1 MAALDKIEERI
12 DRVVTGAIEL
22 SDEGGGI
29 SIRRL
34 VDAMEVAKLMAIS
47 GPAIPMFMRGNP
59 GICYAIVVRA
69 VRWGMDPF
77 FVAEM
82 SYLVKN
88 PKTGEEKIAFMAQ
101 LIVAVINARAPLQKK
116 LRAVYSGNGDAMM
129 ATIYGLPKGQTE
141 ELDYETPTLKELIDV
156 KGRNDYGNVKGS
168 PLYDNDPKQQLWYYG
183 ARGFC
188 RRHYPEVLAGI
199 YDVNEFPPNEPKDV
213 TPEKQSVAQRLKGQ
227 KRIAS
232 PRGFDADRVARETDP
247 APSATPVAGDP
258 VGDASG
264 SSEATPPIKL
274 SPDSLVG
281 GVELTLSSTG
291 G

>member
-22 SDEGGGI
+22 SDAGFGI
-29 SIRRL
+29 EIKRL

-47 GPAIPMFMRGNP
+47 GPAIPLYMRGNP

-116 LRAVYSGNGDAMM
+116 LWAVYSGEGDAML
-129 ATIYGLPKGQTE
+129 ATIYGLPKGQTDA
-141 ELDYETPTLKELIDV
+141 LDYETPTLKKLIDI

-168 PLYDNDPKQQLWYYG
+168 PLYDNDPKQALWYYG

-188 RRHYPEVLAGI
+188 RRHFPEVLAGI
-199 YDVNEFPPNEPKDV
+199 PDGDDFEPVEPKDV
-213 TPEKQSVAQRLKGQ
+213 TPEKQTLSQRLSKQ

-232 PRGFDADRVARETDP
+232 PRGFDADHVSRETTLVP
-247 APSATPVAGDP
+247 DP
-258 VGDASG
+258 VQAPPMTPETGSGDGAASV
-264 SSEATPPIKL
+264 SAVSDAAPDMPPTT
-274 SPDSLVG
+274 
-281 GVELTLSSTG
+281 EE
-291 G
+291 